1 MKFLKR
7 GLSLVFVF
15 VLALTVAACGS
26 EEAKTKTF
34 ELEKNGATMEVT
46 YTYKGDKVLKQTSKN
61 KIPFSALGVT
71 TKDQAKAK
79 LQAKADQYQGIKGL
93 KENITYGD
101 DEVSETVAIDYE
113 KVDMDQVS
121 GISGMMTEGN
131 TKNGISME
139 KSEKMLKEQGFK
151 EKK

>member
-15 VLALTVAACGS
+15 VLALTVVACG

-34 ELEKNGATMEVT
+34 ELEQSGATMEVT

-61 KIPFSALGVT
+61 KIPYSAMGVT
-71 TKDQAKAK
+71 TKEQAKEK
-79 LQAKADQYQGIKGL
+79 LQATVDQYKGVKGL
-93 KENITYGD
+93 KETITYGD
-101 DEVSETVAIDYE
+101 DAVSETVAIDYE
-113 KVDMDQVS
+113 KVDMDKVS
-121 GISGMMTEGN
+121 GISGMMTDGD

-139 KSEKMLKEQGFK
+139 KSEKMLKEKGFK
-151 EKK
+151 EKE

>member
-15 VLALTVAACGS
+15 VLALTVVACG

-34 ELEKNGATMEVT
+34 ELEQNGATMEVT

-61 KIPFSALGVT
+61 KIPYSAMGVT
-71 TKDQAKAK
+71 SKDQAKEK
-79 LQAKADQYQGIKGL
+79 LQSTVKQYQGIKGL

-101 DEVSETVAIDYE
+101 NAVSETVAIDYE
-113 KVDMDQVS
+113 KVDLDKVS
-121 GISGMMTEGN
+121 GISGIMIEGDA
-131 TKNGISME
+131 KNGISM
-139 KSEKMLKEQGFK
+139 KQSEKMLKDQGFK